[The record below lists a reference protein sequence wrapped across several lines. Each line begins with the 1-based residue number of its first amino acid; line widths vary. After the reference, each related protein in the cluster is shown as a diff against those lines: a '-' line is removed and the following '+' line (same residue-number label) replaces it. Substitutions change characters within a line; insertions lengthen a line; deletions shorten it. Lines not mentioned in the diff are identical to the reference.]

1 MGFVNGGGVL
11 QHRLDA
17 EPLAAVRAGLPALIK
32 AAVAAG
38 VASDAGVVAGLGDAQ
53 QDDVVVAI
61 EADVVHGLHMARLLA
76 LEPQLV
82 ARAAEIHSAAQQGGL
97 FQRLAVHPGE
107 HQHVFAALFLG
118 DDRHQA
124 LGVPFDSV

>member
-11 QHRLDA
+11 QNRLNTQ
-17 EPLAAVRAGLPALIK
+17 PLAAVWAGLPALVK
-32 AAVAAG
+32 AAVTAG
-38 VASDAGVVAGLGDAQ
+38 VASDAGVVAALGDAEQ
-53 QDDVVVAI
+53 HHIVVAI
-61 EADVVHGLHMARLLA
+61 EADVVHGLHMTGLLA

-82 ARAAEIHSAAQQGGL
+82 ARAAEIHRPAQLSGFL
-97 FQRLAVHPGE
+97 QRFSVHPSE
-107 HQHVFAALFLG
+107 HQHVFAAVFLG